1 MTEPSHADLVETLE
15 EIQDDMEV
23 ALKVL
28 DLLLD
33 NDVNDLQAAICLV
46 RMYRAEMYRVTD
58 ELDTSLRKL
67 KRLAA

>member
-1 MTEPSHADLVETLE
+1 
-15 EIQDDMEV
+15 MEV